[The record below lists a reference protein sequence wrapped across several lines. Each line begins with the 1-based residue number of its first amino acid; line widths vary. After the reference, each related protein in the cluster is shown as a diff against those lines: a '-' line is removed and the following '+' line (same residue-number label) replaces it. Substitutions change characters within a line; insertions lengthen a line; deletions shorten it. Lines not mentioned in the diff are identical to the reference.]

1 MHSYIMGISN
11 LSYVFYIIISIV
23 LIATSSI
30 AIEYSRKIDELTKN
44 TDGKM
49 NANTTYSYVILG
61 VGISMF
67 LLSGTSMGYKTYI

>member
-1 MHSYIMGISN
+1 MRSYIMGIGN

-49 NANTTYSYVILG
+49 NANTTYSYVVLG
-61 VGISMF
+61 LGIGLF
-67 LLSGTSMGYKTYI
+67 VLSGASIGYKTYI